1 MDTSAILQPLLLV
14 ILCVELGIL
23 IIKADAMLA
32 ALRVQKNLVSP
43 ALKAA

>member
-1 MDTSAILQPLLLV
+1 MDTSVILQPPLLV

-23 IIKADAMLA
+23 IIKADAMLV
-32 ALRVQKNLVSP
+32 ALKAQKSQAP

>member
-23 IIKADAMLA
+23 IVKADAMLA
-32 ALRVQKNLVSP
+32 ALKALRNQAP
-43 ALKAA
+43 ALTA

>member
-1 MDTSAILQPLLLV
+1 MDSLTILQPLLLV

-32 ALRVQKNLVSP
+32 AMKAPKDQAP